1 MVQASGELILTS
13 ERKPICVWSKDVD
26 LKEQLFG
33 YRVALQQVDEGND
46 YLFRATSNARV
57 RHARSN
63 AGTRLA
69 DTRV

>member
-46 YLFRATSNARV
+46 YLFLATSNARV
-57 RHARSN
+57 RQRWDETGRHSCVKR
-63 AGTRLA
+63 
-69 DTRV
+69 